1 VVKSFYLPILL
12 GQRNVMSTYAL
23 TESNFINTMQGA
35 ATIKITNR
43 QHFFSDIT
51 KTIYGLFQKQLYE
64 MGNLALRFSI
74 STEIV
79 GIVFIIGII
88 LGSSLLVLNGALTA
102 GAIMAIIQMVATLMS
117 SAGRLA
123 TTTIQIQEA
132 KVAFERMTEFTGIEP
147 EYAVEVDRAKAIISR
162 FEELKVINLYFRFA
176 GRKHLLK
183 NINFS
188 IRKGEMIAIIGES
201 GGGKSTFLQILQK
214 FSTPESGNVLIN
226 GLDIDRISTQA
237 WRNQIGVLPQQVHL
251 FNGTLIENITLG
263 DASVSEAK
271 LLTFFNET
279 GFNVYFEQFPNGYA
293 TVLGE
298 NGVSIS
304 GGQVQLVGLAR
315 ALWCNPQLL
324 LLDEPTANLDS
335 DSEQFVIQ
343 LLQKLAQNTS
353 ILILTHRISVARPC
367 KNIYILKN
375 GEMSEYGNH
384 VHLLKTETLY
394 RRAWLIHLG
403 LIFLSGLSLAKHSRN
418 GLLFVFNS
426 VHNNS

>member
-1 VVKSFYLPILL
+1 MLICC
-12 GQRNVMSTYAL
+12 
-23 TESNFINTMQGA
+23 
-35 ATIKITNR
+35 
-43 QHFFSDIT
+43 
-51 KTIYGLFQKQLYE
+51 
-64 MGNLALRFSI
+64 
-74 STEIV
+74 
-79 GIVFIIGII
+79 
-88 LGSSLLVLNGALTA
+88 
-102 GAIMAIIQMVATLMS
+102 
-117 SAGRLA
+117 
-123 TTTIQIQEA
+123 
-132 KVAFERMTEFTGIEP
+132 
-147 EYAVEVDRAKAIISR
+147 
-162 FEELKVINLYFRFA
+162 
-176 GRKHLLK
+176 
-183 NINFS
+183 
-188 IRKGEMIAIIGES
+188 
-201 GGGKSTFLQILQK
+201 GKSTFLQILQK

-271 LLTFFNET
+271 LLTFFKET

-315 ALWCNPQLL
+315 ALWCNPPLL

-343 LLQKLAQNTS
+343 LLQKLAQNTG

-394 RRAWLIHLG
+394 RRAWLSHLG
-403 LIFLSGLSLAKHSRN
+403 QE
-418 GLLFVFNS
+418 
-426 VHNNS
+426 